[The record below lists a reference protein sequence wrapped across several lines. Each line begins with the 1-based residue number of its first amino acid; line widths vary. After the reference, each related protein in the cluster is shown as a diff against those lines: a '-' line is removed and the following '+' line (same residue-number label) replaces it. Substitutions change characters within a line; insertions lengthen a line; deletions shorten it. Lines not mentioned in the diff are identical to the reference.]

1 MNTFK
6 LTVHRGE
13 ESFTLC
19 ADGEKSILES
29 LGTAHSPDSP
39 CGGRGVCGKCGVEL
53 KGLLRSFEDGE
64 IVAAEGRVL
73 ACRYAPAG
81 DCEIWLEG
89 KIEAEIETA
98 ECAKIIGGGEG
109 LGLAIDVGTT
119 TVAAALYDLKSGEC
133 LAEKSEFNAQRIFG
147 ADVISRMEHC
157 RKGRFSELCGLTQNQ
172 LAALAENP
180 DEIKKVTVAGN
191 TVMLHL
197 AAGLDPSGLAVPP
210 FTPQSLFGN
219 TAKSPLWKN
228 AELYYSRCVSSY
240 VGGDVTAGMLYCGM
254 QNAEGT
260 QLYVDIGTNGEI
272 AMGNKDGY
280 VTCATAAGPAFEGA
294 EIECGMNACEG
305 AVDSVRA
312 ENGDIVAH
320 VMGGGEAKGICGS
333 GLIDAVA
340 VLLELGLISKSGR
353 LLDKAK
359 APENLQSR
367 FTEIEGVRAFVIR
380 DGVYVT
386 LHDIHKIQL
395 AKAAIRAGIETL
407 TGEAEITRLT
417 VAGGFGKHINVKNA
431 IRIGLLPDLTEEKIC
446 QAGNAAAKGAALLLN
461 DGEREKLRTLAEKC
475 SYIDLST
482 AKEFSEKYIKNLN
495 FQ

>member
-19 ADGEKSILES
+19 NHGEKSILES

-53 KGLLRSFEDGE
+53 KGLLRSFEDGK
-64 IVAAEGRVL
+64 IMAVEGRVL

-89 KIEAEIETA
+89 KSDAKIETA
-98 ECAKIIGGGEG
+98 ESAKIMGGGEG
-109 LGLAIDVGTT
+109 LGLAVDVGTT

-133 LAEKSEFNAQRIFG
+133 LAEKSELNAQRIFG

-157 RKGRFSELCGLTQNQ
+157 RKGRFSELCELTQNQ
-172 LAALAENP
+172 LRALVENP
-180 DEIKKVTVAGN
+180 DDIKKAVIVGN

-210 FTPQSLFGN
+210 FTPMSLFGN

-228 AELYYSRCVSSY
+228 AEVYYSPCVSAY
-240 VGGDVTAGMLYCGM
+240 VGGDVTAGMLCCGL

-272 AMGNKDGY
+272 AIGNKDWY
-280 VTCATAAGPAFEGA
+280 MTCATAAGPAFEGA
-294 EIECGMNACEG
+294 EIACGMNAYEG
-305 AVDSVRA
+305 AVDSVRT
-312 ENGDIVAH
+312 ENGDIIAH
-320 VMGGGEAKGICGS
+320 VIGGGAAKGICGS
-333 GLIDAVA
+333 GLIDTVA
-340 VLLELGLISKSGR
+340 VLLELGLISRSGR
-353 LLDKAK
+353 LIDREKV
-359 APENLQSR
+359 PENLQSR
-367 FTEIEGVRAFVIR
+367 FTEIDGVRAFIIR
-380 DGVYVT
+380 DGVYIT
-386 LHDIHKIQL
+386 LHDIHKVQL

-407 TGEAEITRLT
+407 TGDAEITRLT

-431 IRIGLLPDLTEEKIC
+431 IRIGLLPDLPEEKIR

-461 DGEREKLRTLAEKC
+461 DGEREKLCALAEKC
-475 SYIDLST
+475 GYLDLSS
-482 AKEFSEKYIKNLN
+482 AKEFSEKYIENLN
-495 FQ
+495 F